1 MAILKFKKF
10 ITFSISIA
18 LLIILVGMTSS
29 RNGAT
34 QILDEDAAIRGKL
47 VFEKYGCFVCHGN
60 EGSGG
65 VRNKNAA
72 TGGLVTALI
81 YTSRAF
87 NDVAFKERI
96 IRGPSPVKK
105 TDPEGPTP
113 PLSMPAFRDLISDE
127 ELTNLVVFLRS

>member
-10 ITFSISIA
+10 ITFSISIT

-47 VFEKYGCFVCHGN
+47 VFDKYGCFVCHGN

-65 VRNKNAA
+65 VKNKNSA
-72 TGGLVTALI
+72 TGGVVTALT

-87 NDVAFKERI
+87 KDVELKERI
-96 IRGPSPVKK
+96 IKGPSPAKK
-105 TDPEGPTP
+105 TDPKGPTP
-113 PLSMPAFRDLISDE
+113 PLSMPAYRGMIS
-127 ELTNLVVFLRS
+127 